1 MRHTFVRRALAVALA
16 AILCSGVMPVAA
28 ADAPPAV
35 LTADTPETTASGV
48 RFTVPASWTVAGG
61 GSRFVVTAPEGDFR
75 VAIVEIANAKDAAD
89 AVAQA
94 WAAYQPAFHRSIAV
108 SNDLPARDGW
118 DARTVVAYETPP
130 SEHVIVQALSLR
142 KGAVYTV
149 LLIDGN
155 VATAEKRGAQIA
167 LLGGSM
173 RPGGFQRET
182 FAGRPA
188 HRLDAQRVAQLTSFI
203 TTAMAQ
209 LHVPGAAIALVDH
222 GDVVFEGGF
231 GVRNMTTKAPVDA
244 NTLFMIASNTKGM
257 STLLLSELVD
267 QGKLRWDEPVVD
279 VYPSFRLGDDATTK
293 SVLVKHLV
301 CACTGLPR
309 KDFEWMF
316 TTTPETPATKTFDFL
331 AGTAPTSKFGEVFQ
345 YNNLMATAAGYI
357 GGHIV
362 YPGMELGAAY
372 DRAMQTMVFD
382 PLGMRSTTFSM
393 AKALAADHADPY
405 GLDIDGKTVPDSFAV
420 DYAVGPYRPAGGAWS
435 SAHDMVGYVQDELS
449 QGVLPNGKRLVSAKN
464 LLQRRERTVAIGESG
479 WYGMGLMTDTTY
491 GVTVVHHGG
500 DLAGYHSDWFAF
512 PDAQVGAVILTNAD
526 QGGPMRGAFMR
537 RILEVLYDGKPEAA
551 ENVASVAT
559 RMFANTAAERAKLT
573 VPAAP
578 AAAAQLAAAYR
589 SPDLGPL
596 TVVQD
601 ATGVTFR
608 FLAFSSHVATRKND
622 DGSTTFITIDPG
634 NDGFEFVPGT
644 SASGKTLTVR
654 DGQHA
659 YVFTSTS

>member
-1 MRHTFVRRALAVALA
+1 
-16 AILCSGVMPVAA
+16 
-28 ADAPPAV
+28 
-35 LTADTPETTASGV
+35 
-48 RFTVPASWTVAGG
+48 
-61 GSRFVVTAPEGDFR
+61 
-75 VAIVEIANAKDAAD
+75 
-89 AVAQA
+89 
-94 WAAYQPAFHRSIAV
+94 
-108 SNDLPARDGW
+108 
-118 DARTVVAYETPP
+118 
-130 SEHVIVQALSLR
+130 
-142 KGAVYTV
+142 
-149 LLIDGN
+149 
-155 VATAEKRGAQIA
+155 
-167 LLGGSM
+167 
-173 RPGGFQRET
+173 
-182 FAGRPA
+182 
-188 HRLDAQRVAQLTSFI
+188 
-203 TTAMAQ
+203 
-209 LHVPGAAIALVDH
+209 
-222 GDVVFEGGF
+222 
-231 GVRNMTTKAPVDA
+231 
-244 NTLFMIASNTKGM
+244 
-257 STLLLSELVD
+257 
-267 QGKLRWDEPVVD
+267 
-279 VYPSFRLGDDATTK
+279 
-293 SVLVKHLV
+293 
-301 CACTGLPR
+301 
-309 KDFEWMF
+309 
-316 TTTPETPATKTFDFL
+316 
-331 AGTAPTSKFGEVFQ
+331 
-345 YNNLMATAAGYI
+345 MATAAGYI
-357 GGHIV
+357 AGHIV
-362 YPGMELGAAY
+362 YPDMELGAAY
-372 DRAMQTMVFD
+372 DRAMQSMVFD
-382 PLGMRSTTFSM
+382 PLDMRSTTFSM
-393 AKALAADHADPY
+393 TKALAADHADPY

-526 QGGPMRGAFMR
+526 QGVPMRGAFMR

-559 RMFANTAAERAKLT
+559 HMFANTAAERAKLT

-578 AAAAQLAAAYR
+578 AAAAQLAGAYR